1 VTVSATLARFEQIF
15 DNRHQYAEDWKSNNE
30 RQVMGFFCTYAPEE
44 IIHAAGILPVRI
56 FGSHK
61 VQDITDK
68 HIFPLWCPYCR
79 DCLYEG
85 LSGHYDY
92 LDGILNTWCCQHIRG
107 TYISWWRNIKSL
119 SYHHEIYWPVP
130 LHTEPS
136 RIVATK
142 SFARF
147 QGTLEKL
154 IGEPVTP
161 EALQDSI
168 AVFNR
173 TRRLMREVYE
183 LRKRPNPPLSGAQ
196 AMSMVVASQV
206 MDKQEHSLLVE
217 QVLREL
223 SGTPGPLDPGIR
235 LMIMGSENDD
245 RDLVRFI
252 ESMGA
257 TVVID
262 DHCTG
267 TKYIWEDV
275 TVGEDKDLIS
285 AITNRYIAKP
295 ACPNRDV
302 ANPGRRHPAHVLGL
316 ARDWDVQGVIFIQE
330 KFCDPHLWDFPVIEK
345 VLKENGLPTL
355 SLEVDVTTP
364 VGQFRTRLEAFLE
377 TLESEVA

>member
-1 VTVSATLARFEQIF
+1 VTGSNALTRFKQIF
-15 DNRHQYAEDWKSNNE
+15 DNRHQYAQDWKSSNG

-44 IIHAAGILPVRI
+44 IIYAAGLLPVRI
-56 FGSHK
+56 FGSHQ

-92 LDGILNTWCCQHIRG
+92 LDGILNTWCCQHIRS

-136 RIVATK
+136 RVVATK
-142 SFARF
+142 SFERF
-147 QGTLEKL
+147 QGTLEELTGAPITRK
-154 IGEPVTP
+154 
-161 EALQDSI
+161 ALQDATEI
-168 AVFNR
+168 FNR
-173 TRRLMREVYE
+173 SRRLMRDVYD
-183 LRKRPNPPLSGAQ
+183 LRKRPHPPLSGAQ
-196 AMSMVVASQV
+196 AMDMVVASQV
-206 MDKQEHSLLVE
+206 MDKQEHSLLAE
-217 QVLREL
+217 QTLREL
-223 SGTPGPLDPGIR
+223 SGAPGPPDPGVR

-267 TKYIWEDV
+267 TKYLWEDV
-275 TVGEDKDLIS
+275 PVGDDKDLIS

-302 ANPGRRHPAHVLGL
+302 ANPGRRHPTHVLGL
-316 ARDWDVQGVIFIQE
+316 ARDWGVQGVIFIQE
-330 KFCDPHLWDFPVIEK
+330 KFCDPHLWDYPVIEK
-345 VLKENGLPTL
+345 TLKENGLPTL
-355 SLEVDVTTP
+355 ALEVDVTTP

-377 TLESEVA
+377 TLQLEVA